1 MEEKHN
7 PLFEQAR
14 QRGLT
19 QPTPELGIGT
29 LGEKRLHAILKLFY
43 QPDASLHE
51 RKIGRMTAD
60 AILNDGSILEIQ
72 TGSFSSLRKKL
83 PVFLACGPVHLV
95 APVIAEKWV
104 CWVSPETGEILSR
117 RRSPKRYAP
126 IDLARELNTI
136 REFLSHPDLTVHF
149 PFLTAEEYRLLDGW
163 GNGGKRGSSR
173 YERIPLALLEEWV
186 METPAAYV
194 CLLPSNLPERFTTKE
209 LQHSARISSR
219 CAYAAAALFRSLDII
234 EEAGTQGRSRL
245 YQLKKQNN

>member
-1 MEEKHN
+1 MEAKHN

-29 LGEKRLHAILKLFY
+29 LGEKRLPAILKLFY

-149 PFLTAEEYRLLDGW
+149 PFLTAKEYRLLDGW

-173 YERIPLALLEEWV
+173 YERIPLALL
-186 METPAAYV
+186 
-194 CLLPSNLPERFTTKE
+194 SNLPERFTTKE

-234 EEAGTQGRSRL
+234 EEAGTQGRARL

>member
-1 MEEKHN
+1 MEAKHN

-29 LGEKRLHAILKLFY
+29 LGEKRLPAILKLFY

-149 PFLTAEEYRLLDGW
+149 PFLTAKEYRLLDGW

-173 YERIPLALLEEWV
+173 YERIPLA
-186 METPAAYV
+186 
-194 CLLPSNLPERFTTKE
+194 LPSNLPERFTTKE

-234 EEAGTQGRSRL
+234 EEAGTQGRARL